1 VRLIG
6 MSLRRRFV
14 LAFAAYGLAL
24 AGVIGVATWKISI
37 DSLDQAL
44 DQRLSEIAATVAGT
58 ATTSDELTMVKPG
71 PLYEGY
77 YKGIQNRLLTIQGIV
92 RRSFIFRVPAGPPG
106 GTAQYRLLVDS
117 DGAPIDSELYFLGPW
132 EQDIS
137 RAFVEGHAV
146 TRSFRGE
153 DDGLPYK
160 YAFARITEGRPEMV
174 GVLVPADFFA
184 PIGALRQAL
193 LWSFAGAIFVAMFLG
208 GLLAAGIVQPLENLS
223 KAAIRIQRGRLD
235 RPIYADSIGEDEVTS
250 LARAMERMRAAIV
263 ERDERLRVMLAQV
276 AHEIRNPLG
285 GLELFAS
292 AAASAED
299 PQERRRL
306 IARVRAEVAE
316 LNRIIDD
323 FLTFARPLS
332 PEYEP
337 VDIRG
342 AIQEAADLTEAEL
355 SHEGMLDV
363 WLPERPLIAKADRN
377 QIKRAVLNLLR
388 NAAQAGTNVRVW
400 ATQEQGDLVIG
411 VMDDGPGISAAVR
424 DRIFEP
430 FVSDKPKG
438 AGLGLAIVKKVADAH
453 GGRVEVRAASDPKY
467 GSGAEFRLYLNA
479 STAPTPLP
487 APTLVG

>member
-1 VRLIG
+1 
-6 MSLRRRFV
+6 
-14 LAFAAYGLAL
+14 
-24 AGVIGVATWKISI
+24 
-37 DSLDQAL
+37 
-44 DQRLSEIAATVAGT
+44 
-58 ATTSDELTMVKPG
+58 
-71 PLYEGY
+71 
-77 YKGIQNRLLTIQGIV
+77 
-92 RRSFIFRVPAGPPG
+92 
-106 GTAQYRLLVDS
+106 
-117 DGAPIDSELYFLGPW
+117 
-132 EQDIS
+132 
-137 RAFVEGHAV
+137 
-146 TRSFRGE
+146 
-153 DDGLPYK
+153 
-160 YAFARITEGRPEMV
+160 
-174 GVLVPADFFA
+174 
-184 PIGALRQAL
+184 
-193 LWSFAGAIFVAMFLG
+193 MFLG

-292 AAASAED
+292 AAATAED

-332 PEYEP
+332 PDYEP

-342 AIQEAADLTEAEL
+342 AIQEAADLAEAQL
-355 SHEGMLDV
+355 SHDGMLDV
-363 WLPERPLIAKADRN
+363 WLPERPLMAKADRN

-400 ATQEQGDLVIG
+400 ATQEHEDLVIG
-411 VMDDGPGISAAVR
+411 VMDDGPGISPAVR

-453 GGRVEVRAASDPKY
+453 GGRVEVRQASDPKY
-467 GSGAEFRLYLNA
+467 GSGAEFRLYLSA